1 MASIEG
7 LRVMQGTSRKT
18 GKQYDGVILYLSH
31 PEQGVIGV
39 STEDVFVQRDMFDS
53 AASGYTLEELV
64 GCDCSISYDR
74 RGFVQDFQIL
84 T

>member
-31 PEQGVIGV
+31 PEQGVVGV
-39 STEDVFVQRDMFDS
+39 STEDVFVQRDMFD
-53 AASGYTLEELV
+53 TLEELV

>member
-31 PEQGVIGV
+31 PEQGVVGV

-53 AASGYTLEELV
+53 AAS
-64 GCDCSISYDR
+64 
-74 RGFVQDFQIL
+74 
-84 T
+84 